1 MVNTVGQ
8 TAFFPPS
15 NRNLLNFITFLHEG
29 GLTGGTITT
38 YLSAISFICK
48 LIGCPDPSTSF
59 ACKKLLGAVRKTD
72 GDPDSRLPITPPI
85 LEKLIAC
92 LPTLGLSPFGVLVM
106 TAAYTLAFH
115 GFLRISEFTESPDN
129 KHNIKVNHVCWQK
142 DQLGRDVLQ
151 VSIMSF
157 KNKGNR
163 GAVTLLV
170 GGSANLA
177 ICPVLACSRYLSVRP
192 PLPGALFLWEDG
204 VPLARETFSSLLKY
218 NLQVAGLS
226 DAFYKSHS
234 FRIGACTYASSCGM
248 SDEKI
253 KKMGRWASNAFQ
265 RYVRVPTRDVSF
277 HT

>member
-1 MVNTVGQ
+1 MVNTVRE

-15 NRNLLNFITFLHEG
+15 NRHVLNFISYLHEG

-38 YLSAISFICK
+38 YMSSVSFICK
-48 LIGCPDPSTSF
+48 LLSCYDPTASF
-59 ACKKLLGAVRKTD
+59 ACKKLLGAVRKVN

-85 LEKLIAC
+85 LERLIAC
-92 LPTLGLSPFGVLVM
+92 LPILGLSFFGIRVM

-115 GFLRISEFTESPDN
+115 GFLRISEFTHSPDN
-129 KHNIKVNHVCWQK
+129 PHNIKIEHVCWQK
-142 DQLGRDVLQ
+142 DNRGKDVLQ
-151 VSIMSF
+151 VSILSF

-170 GGSANLA
+170 GRSPNSV
-177 ICPVLACSRYLSVRP
+177 ICPVLACSQYLSIRP
-192 PLPGALFLWEDG
+192 SLPGPLFLWEDG
-204 VPLARETFSSLLKY
+204 HPLARDTFSSLLKS

-234 FRIGACTYASSCGM
+234 FRIGACTYASSCGV

-253 KKMGRWASNAFQ
+253 KKMGRWNSSAFQ
-265 RYVRVPTRDVSF
+265 KYVRVPTRDISF
-277 HT
+277 S